1 MSLPTL
7 LETARKLY
15 LSPLILDI
23 EFLGT
28 KVRAHLPNNYT
39 LDIYYNATLQ
49 KYSYTIIK
57 QNKRIIGWDNAPHH
71 KHVQTHPHHFHTPDG
86 KITQSKMKGNP
97 TKDITSILKETKK
110 ILKLQHTRAFSK

>member
-7 LETARKLY
+7 LEVARKLV
-15 LSPLILDI
+15 LSPLVLDV

-28 KVRAHLPNNYT
+28 KVRAHLPNGYI
-39 LDIYYNATLQ
+39 LDVYYNATLQ

-71 KHVQTHPHHFHTPDG
+71 KHVKTHPHHFHTKDG
-86 KITQSKMKGNP
+86 KIIQSKMKGNP
-97 TKDITSILKETKK
+97 TQDVAPILRETKK
-110 ILKLQHTRAFSK
+110 ILKL

>member
-1 MSLPTL
+1 MSLSTL
-7 LETARKLY
+7 LETARKLL
-15 LSPLILDI
+15 LSPLVLDI

-28 KVRAHLPNNYT
+28 KVRVHLPNGYI

-71 KHVQTHPHHFHTPDG
+71 KHVKTYPHHFHTPDG
-86 KITQSKMKGNP
+86 EITQSTMKGNP
-97 TKDITSILKETKK
+97 TEDVASILRETKK
-110 ILKLQHTRAFSK
+110 ILKL

>member
-7 LETARKLY
+7 YQTATQL
-15 LSPLILDI
+15 LSSPLIIDL

-28 KVRAHLPNNYT
+28 KIRAHLPKDYL

-57 QNKRIIGWDNAPHH
+57 RNNRIIGWDNAPHH
-71 KHVQTHPHHFHTPDG
+71 KHVETHPHHFHTANGRILP
-86 KITQSKMKGNP
+86 SKMKGNP
-97 TKDITSILKETKK
+97 TEDLPSILKQIRK
-110 ILKLQHTRAFSK
+110 ILEL

>member
-7 LETARKLY
+7 LETARKLL
-15 LSPLILDI
+15 LSPLVLDI

-28 KVRAHLPNNYT
+28 KVRAHMPKGYT

-57 QNKRIIGWDNAPHH
+57 QNKRIMGWDNAPHH
-71 KHVQTHPHHFHTPDG
+71 KYVKTYPHHFHTLEG

-97 TKDITSILKETKK
+97 TEDITTILMETKK
-110 ILKLQHTRAFSK
+110 ILKL

>member
-7 LETARKLY
+7 LETARKLIQ
-15 LSPLILDI
+15 SPLILDI

-28 KVRAHLPNNYT
+28 KVRAHLPKSYI

-71 KHVQTHPHHFHTPDG
+71 QHVKTHPHHFHTLYG
-86 KITQSKMKGNP
+86 EIAQSKMKGNP
-97 TKDITSILKETKK
+97 TKDVTTALKEAKK
-110 ILKLQHTRAFSK
+110 ILKL

>member
-7 LETARKLY
+7 LETARKLL
-15 LSPLILDI
+15 LSPLVLDI

-28 KVRAHLPNNYT
+28 KVRAHLPKSYT

-49 KYSYTIIK
+49 KYSYTIAR
-57 QNKRIIGWDNAPHH
+57 QNRRIIGWDNSPHH
-71 KHVQTHPHHFHTPDG
+71 KNIRTNPHHYHTLDG

-97 TKDITSILKETKK
+97 PEDITSILKQTAK
-110 ILKLQHTRAFSK
+110 ILRLHPRNARR

>member
-7 LETARKLY
+7 LETARKLL
-15 LSPLILDI
+15 LSPLVLDI

-28 KVRAHLPNNYT
+28 KVRAHLPRGYI

-49 KYSYTIIK
+49 KYSYTVIK

-71 KHVQTHPHHFHTPDG
+71 KHVKTHPHHFHKPDG
-86 KITQSKMKGNP
+86 IITQSRMKGNP
-97 TKDITSILKETKK
+97 TEDVASILRETKK
-110 ILKLQHTRAFSK
+110 ILKL